1 MQRPNFDQQVTFLYA
16 DDAPACWDFYE
27 SVMELPLVQNQG
39 RCRIYAIAGGHAYLG
54 LCMSRASRV
63 TDNPRVEGGVVFTF
77 VADDVDG
84 WYHFL
89 KAKGVAIP
97 HAPELS
103 VEYKVYHFFFHDPA
117 GNTLEIQRFERE
129 DWPRAPAAISG

>member
-1 MQRPNFDQQVTFLYA
+1 MQRPDFDQQVTFLYA

-27 SVMELPLVQNQG
+27 RVMELKLVQNQG
-39 RCRIYAIAGGHAYLG
+39 RCRIYEVAGSRAYLG

-84 WYHFL
+84 WYEFL
-89 KAKGVAIP
+89 KAKGLAIP

-117 GNTLEIQRFERE
+117 GNTLEIQRFENPS
-129 DWPRAPAAISG
+129 WPRVSPA

>member
-1 MQRPNFDQQVTFLYA
+1 MPRPDFDQQVTFLYA

-27 SVMELPLVQNQG
+27 RVMELPLVQNQG
-39 RCRIYAIAGGHAYLG
+39 RCRIYEVAGGRAYLG

-63 TDNPRVEGGVVFTF
+63 TENPRVEGGVVFTF
-77 VADDVDG
+77 IADDVDG
-84 WYHFL
+84 WYEFL

-103 VEYKVYHFFFHDPA
+103 VEYKVHHFFFHDPA
-117 GNTLEIQRFERE
+117 GNTLEIQRFERP
-129 DWPRAPAAISG
+129 DWPRVSG